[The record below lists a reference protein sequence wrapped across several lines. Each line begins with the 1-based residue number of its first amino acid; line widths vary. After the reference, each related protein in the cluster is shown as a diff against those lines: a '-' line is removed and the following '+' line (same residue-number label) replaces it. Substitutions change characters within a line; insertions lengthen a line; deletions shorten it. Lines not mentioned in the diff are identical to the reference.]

1 MVSRSFS
8 RADEPNP
15 AREHGPK
22 ARCVTCGA
30 LVSILVTTGESVRH
44 RENLDAAL
52 PLCKDRTLYP
62 EIVESWRLWGAQ
74 VERR

>member
-1 MVSRSFS
+1 MVARSLP
-8 RADEPNP
+8 RADEPRP
-15 AREHGPK
+15 AKETGPQG
-22 ARCVTCGA
+22 RCPTCGA

-62 EIVESWRLWGAQ
+62 EIVESYRLWGAQ